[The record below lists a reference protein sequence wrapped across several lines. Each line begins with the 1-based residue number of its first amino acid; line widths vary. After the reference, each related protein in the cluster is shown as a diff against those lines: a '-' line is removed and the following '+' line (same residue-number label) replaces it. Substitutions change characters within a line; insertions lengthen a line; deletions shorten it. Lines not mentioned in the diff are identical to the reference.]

1 MKHIALLLSLFLLS
15 SVAAAVEIAGV
26 DLPEQVTISGDNRV
40 LYLNGAGIRE
50 KFFFDIYL
58 AALYVSERSDNP
70 SAIIGP
76 DRPKRVQM
84 DMLYKEVERQKFI
97 DGWNE
102 GFAANNPPA
111 AMQALRERLD
121 RFNALFQTLVAG
133 DRVVLDYLPGSGTR
147 VIIKGQE
154 RGVIPG
160 FDFNQAL
167 LKVWL
172 GDKPVTGPLKKALLG
187 R

>member
-1 MKHIALLLSLFLLS
+1 MKYIALLLSLFLLS

-26 DLPEQVTISGDNRV
+26 GLPEEVTITGDNRV

-58 AALYVSERSDNP
+58 ASLYVSAKSDNP
-70 SAIIGP
+70 QAVIGP
-76 DRPKRVQM
+76 DLPKRMQM
-84 DMLYKEVERQKFI
+84 DLLYKEVERQKFI

-102 GFAANNPPA
+102 GFAANNAPVV
-111 AMQALRERLD
+111 MQTLRERLD
-121 RFNALFQTLVAG
+121 SFNALFETLVAG
-133 DRVVLDYLPGSGTR
+133 DRVVLDYLPGSGTH

-154 RGVIPG
+154 RGVIEG
-160 FDFNQAL
+160 LDFNQAL

-172 GDKPVTGPLKKALLG
+172 GDEPVTGSLKKALLG